1 MENATPQTVLPSQRP
16 VKPRLYTDHIP
27 GDKAVL
33 CMDCRE
39 VWDIRFE
46 ACPVCSSKACLHI
59 LRTLDGRR
67 AA

>member
-1 MENATPQTVLPSQRP
+1 MQNATDIKVQPSRRP
-16 VKPRLYTDHIP
+16 VKPLLYADHVP

-33 CMDCRE
+33 CMDCRT

-59 LRTLDGRR
+59 IRALDRR
-67 AA
+67 GGI

>member
-1 MENATPQTVLPSQRP
+1 MQNATNNKVQPDPRP
-16 VKPRLYTDHIP
+16 VKPRLYSDHIP

-33 CMDCRE
+33 CMDCRT
-39 VWDIRFE
+39 VWDIRSE

-59 LRTLDGRR
+59 LRALDGRR